1 MNLVESLKNYF
12 NTYQGLQE
20 ETIFVNFLKEKGS
33 SFSIIP
39 SPTQPVTR
47 YNIDGTYEKRFTFSL
62 VGRFNYSQEIRMN
75 IENSSFFQDLEEWL
89 INNNEQDIYPDLGD
103 GYRALGISV
112 ISNGYLLGISPD
124 GKTGQYE
131 IRFEFQYEKE

>member
-103 GYRALGISV
+103 GYRALRISV

-131 IRFEFQYEKE
+131 IRFELQYEKE

>member
-103 GYRALGISV
+103 GYRAFGISV

-131 IRFEFQYEKE
+131 IRFELQYEME

>member
-75 IENSSFFQDLEEWL
+75 IENSSFFQELEEWL

-131 IRFEFQYEKE
+131 IRFELQYEKE

>member
-131 IRFEFQYEKE
+131 IRFELQYEKE

>member
-89 INNNEQDIYPDLGD
+89 INNNEQDIYPDLGG

-131 IRFEFQYEKE
+131 IRFELQYEKE

>member
-89 INNNEQDIYPDLGD
+89 INNNEQDIYPDLGN

-131 IRFEFQYEKE
+131 IRFELQYEKE

>member
-47 YNIDGTYEKRFTFSL
+47 YNIDGTFEKRFTFSL

-131 IRFEFQYEKE
+131 IRFELQYEKE

>member
-103 GYRALGISV
+103 GYRAFGISV

-131 IRFEFQYEKE
+131 IRFELQYEKE

>member
-89 INNNEQDIYPDLGD
+89 INNNEQDIYPDLGG
-103 GYRALGISV
+103 GYRALVISV

-131 IRFEFQYEKE
+131 IRFELQYEKE

>member
-89 INNNEQDIYPDLGD
+89 INNNEQDIYPNLGD

-131 IRFEFQYEKE
+131 IRFELQYEKE